1 MTSTTEKQAGRS
13 RTDDARGAIKP
24 MVAGLTGELI
34 AEFLGTF
41 IVILFGV
48 GVVAQVVAGEIG
60 GHDSIAWSWGL
71 GVTMG
76 IYVAARISGAHPAP
90 GPKICRCRCA
100 SALLS
105 NGKSCSIVSRD
116 DLTVRQRAV
125 LFALLGEARQVA
137 NPELEQLI
145 GVRLDGAERRDLN
158 DRKLVESVKV
168 GRLFAHELT
177 DKGWRWCNEE
187 LAAAP
192 GGRASSL
199 ERAHY
204 LVFGLFAR
212 HLDTAGLSLA
222 DIVRPGDTANDNAN
236 NAADDAD
243 LTARIEAAYHSLA
256 PGSGEFVSLR
266 ELRLRVTELTD
277 RPRPDVDA
285 ALAAMFTAQR
295 INLIPQSHQQ
305 ALSDADREAALRI
318 GGEYKHLI
326 SIE

>member
-1 MTSTTEKQAGRS
+1 
-13 RTDDARGAIKP
+13 
-24 MVAGLTGELI
+24 
-34 AEFLGTF
+34 
-41 IVILFGV
+41 
-48 GVVAQVVAGEIG
+48 
-60 GHDSIAWSWGL
+60 
-71 GVTMG
+71 
-76 IYVAARISGAHPAP
+76 
-90 GPKICRCRCA
+90 
-100 SALLS
+100 
-105 NGKSCSIVSRD
+105 VSRD

-145 GVRLDGAERRDLN
+145 GVRLDGADRRQLN
-158 DRKLVESVKV
+158 ARKYVESTKV
-168 GRLFAHELT
+168 GRAYLHELS
-177 DKGWRWCNEE
+177 DAGWRWCAQE

-192 GGRASSL
+192 GERAGSL

-204 LVFGLFAR
+204 KVFGLFAR
-212 HLDTAGLSLA
+212 HLDAAGLTLA
-222 DIVRPGDTANDNAN
+222 DIAAPAPDAFPAPDAAASKAKANAG
-236 NAADDAD
+236 D
-243 LTARIEAAYHSLA
+243 LTAFIETGYRSLA
-256 PGSGEFVSLR
+256 ASAGEFVSLR